1 MLSGDDAVRPLR
13 PRAERLSLCI
23 AAALL
28 SLSGLAP
35 LPASAQPTGKRTDE
49 DEAARL
55 FAEGREALTKK
66 DHVTACARFRSSLEL
81 VTRPNTLFNV
91 AQCDERE
98 GKIAAALGRWQ
109 QGVAVLGEG
118 DERVAIARERI
129 AALDPKV
136 PRVTVK
142 LAAGAPEDAR
152 VLADG
157 APMKRALLGTPIP
170 MEIGSHSFVVEAPGR
185 KPAREEI
192 TLAEGDRKEIEIAPG
207 PAEPGGGGSGS
218 GGTTPPP
225 PPSGSTLRTL
235 GFVAGGIGIA
245 GFIAAGVTGGLLLA
259 KDSSIRE
266 GCPTPDTCT
275 PKGYAEI
282 EGTGT
287 LLVVNTIG
295 WAAGVAG
302 VGAGVV
308 LLLVSGRD
316 SSGTDAKPP
325 TTAVAPFVFPGAGGV
340 TVTGR
345 F

>member
-1 MLSGDDAVRPLR
+1 VRPLR
-13 PRAERLSLCI
+13 PRAERLSLFF
-23 AAALL
+23 AAALF

-55 FAEGREALTKK
+55 FAEGREALAKK
-66 DHVTACARFRSSLEL
+66 DHATACARFRSSLEL

-109 QGVAVLGEG
+109 QGAALVGEG
-118 DERVAIARERI
+118 DERIAIARERI

-170 MEIGSHSFVVEAPGR
+170 MEIGAHSFVVEAPGR
-185 KPAREEI
+185 KPASQEL
-192 TLAEGDRKEIEIAPG
+192 TVAEGDRKEIELAPG
-207 PAEPGGGGSGS
+207 PAEPGGGSSS

-225 PPSGSTLRTL
+225 PPLGSTLRTL
-235 GFVAGGIGIA
+235 GFVAGGVGLA
-245 GFIAAGVTGGLLLA
+245 GFITAGVTGGLLLA
-259 KDSSIRE
+259 KDSSIKE
-266 GCPTPDTCT
+266 KCPTPTTCS
-275 PKGYAEI
+275 PEGYAEI

-287 LLVVNTIG
+287 LLAVNTIG
-295 WAAGVAG
+295 WAVGVAG
-302 VGAGVV
+302 IGAGVV

-325 TTAVAPFVFPGAGGV
+325 NPAVAPFVFPGAGGV